1 MDDDDDDEYAK
12 GEFSTPRSRRSRV
25 QSQMVSA
32 NRLNRLSRR
41 DSGVKAA
48 HGEGAGRDR
57 EEGQD
62 IVGPDFVDVD
72 EEDEAEMDVEEEE
85 DIDEGEMR
93 RVVMGRVGGWVDWA
107 VGWMDMRAEGDDADD
122 EDDAQAA
129 DSTQS
134 RGELDPVE
142 LQKRL
147 RRKKKQDAE
156 TVSGTSDTMLTPAP
170 PDGEKANV
178 WSDAKWLLSVA
189 TKAAL

>member
-1 MDDDDDDEYAK
+1 M
-12 GEFSTPRSRRSRV
+12 
-25 QSQMVSA
+25 QSQMGSA

-48 HGEGAGRDR
+48 HGEGAGRER
-57 EEGQD
+57 EEELD

-72 EEDEAEMDVEEEE
+72 EEDEVEMDGEEEE
-85 DIDEGEMR
+85 DVDDGEMR
-93 RVVMGRVGGWVDWA
+93 KVVMGRVGGWVDWA
-107 VGWMDMRAEGDDADD
+107 VGWMDMRTEGDEADD
-122 EDDAQAA
+122 DDELEGENGAQVK
-129 DSTQS
+129 
-134 RGELDPVE
+134 GKLDPVE

-156 TVSGTSDTMLTPAP
+156 AESGTSDTLFTSAP
-170 PDGEKANV
+170 PDGEKAGV